1 MFSKAKV
8 VKAAR
13 KAVESLYEGT
23 CTITENQKVQ
33 KANKSIGFEEV
44 VVLADQ
50 PCRVSYKT
58 TNTIT
63 PDGNGASAVIQGIK
77 LFIAPEIDIKPG
89 SKLTITQNGATSYF
103 KRSGKPARYITHQE
117 VELDLFKGWS

>member
-1 MFSKAKV
+1 MLSKTKV

-13 KAVESLYEGT
+13 TAVESLYEGK
-23 CTITENQKVQ
+23 CTIIEYQKVQ

-50 PCRVSYKT
+50 PCRVSYKA
-58 TNTIT
+58 TNTAT
-63 PDGNGASAVIQGIK
+63 PDGNGATAVIQGIK
-77 LFIAPEIDIKPG
+77 LFIAPEVDIKPG
-89 SKLTITQNGATSYF
+89 SKLTITQNGATSSF
-103 KRSGKPARYITHQE
+103 KRSGEPARYITHQE